1 MTQPTAQSPRTHLDS
16 DLAAQLQQALA
27 HFDGIELAIV
37 FGSAVTGQL
46 RFESDLDIAVK
57 LRHAMGVEDKMAMIS
72 ALAEQTGLPIDLIDL
87 YDPPEPLLGQILK
100 HGHRLIGSDIH
111 YAQLVSR
118 HLVEQADF
126 MPIVNRM
133 LKERREA
140 WIGK

>member
-1 MTQPTAQSPRTHLDS
+1 MTEPMAESPRPTLDS
-16 DLAAQLQQALA
+16 TLAAQVQQALA
-27 HFDGIELAIV
+27 RFEGIELAIV
-37 FGSAVTGQL
+37 FGSATTGQL

-57 LRHAMGVEDKMAMIS
+57 FKHAMGVEEKIAMIE
-72 ALAEQTGLPIDLIDL
+72 ALALQTGRPIDLIDL

-100 HGHRLIGSDIH
+100 HGYRLIGTNTE
-111 YAQLVSR
+111 YAKLVSR

-126 MPIVNRM
+126 MPLVNRM